1 MSHGERLLTANGVPL
16 CVETFGTPADPTIL
30 LIHGASASML
40 WWEEQLCTR
49 IAAGGRHVVR
59 FDNRDT
65 GRSISYPAG
74 RPGYGL
80 TDMVDDALGV
90 LDALGIE
97 RAHVVGRSMAGTIAA
112 RAALRRPDRVA
123 SLTLVS
129 TSPGGTGLPPMA
141 DAFLDYVGAGDPDPA
156 DPATVIPFVTGLM
169 RVYSGGSPYFDER
182 ATRAL
187 VERDVART
195 NDVGACL
202 TNHFVID
209 TGHPD
214 PRMLTAIEAPTLV
227 VHGERD
233 PVFPLAHGEVLRDRI
248 HGARL
253 LTLPEAGHEL
263 PAPLWDRFVP
273 ALLDHTAGA
282 RTAGRGWRSTPL
294 TPLRR

>member
-1 MSHGERLLTANGVPL
+1 MSHDERLLTANGVPL
-16 CVETFGTPADPTIL
+16 CVQTFGDPTDPTVL

-49 IAAGGRHVVR
+49 IADGGRHVVR

-65 GRSISYPAG
+65 GRSVSYPAG
-74 RPGYGL
+74 RPGYDL
-80 TDMVDDALGV
+80 ADMADDALGI

-97 RAHVVGRSMAGTIAA
+97 RAHLVGRSMAGAIAV
-112 RAALRRPDRVA
+112 RAALRRPARVA

-129 TSPGGTGLPPMA
+129 TSPGGTGLPPMS
-141 DAFLDYVGAGDPDPA
+141 DEFLGYVGAGDPDPA
-156 DPATVIPFVTGLM
+156 DPAAVIEFVTGLM
-169 RVYSGGSPYFDER
+169 RVYAGGSPYYDDA
-182 ATRAL
+182 ATRTL

-195 NDVGACL
+195 NDIGACL
-202 TNHFVID
+202 TNPFVID
-209 TGHPD
+209 MGRPD

-233 PVFPLAHGEVLRDRI
+233 PVFPLAHGEALRDRI
-248 HGARL
+248 PGARL

-263 PAPLWDRFVP
+263 PAPLWDLVVP
-273 ALLDHTAGA
+273 ALLGHTAA
-282 RTAGRGWRSTPL
+282 SRPAGRGWRSSPL